1 MEIHMKEKDNK
12 ELEELT
18 ADMPKKKLPVW
29 SKIVIGVVIAL
40 LAILGIAYGVF
51 RYNYGKIY
59 VKDNALGHCAGK
71 LVRVIWKMLTDEVE
85 FNLE

>member
-1 MEIHMKEKDNK
+1 MKEKDNK

-40 LAILGIAYGVF
+40 LAILGIVCTVEMNLIRIDRFQVF
-51 RYNYGKIY
+51 NSSILIKILFLCRQC
-59 VKDNALGHCAGK
+59 NA
-71 LVRVIWKMLTDEVE
+71 V
-85 FNLE
+85 

>member
-18 ADMPKKKLPVW
+18 ADMPKKRLPVW

-40 LAILGIAYGVF
+40 LAMITRKHRKSILMRI
-51 RYNYGKIY
+51 
-59 VKDNALGHCAGK
+59 
-71 LVRVIWKMLTDEVE
+71 
-85 FNLE
+85 LELKT

>member
-1 MEIHMKEKDNK
+1 MKEKDNK

-51 RYNYGKIY
+51 SYNYG
-59 VKDNALGHCAGK
+59 
-71 LVRVIWKMLTDEVE
+71 
-85 FNLE
+85 